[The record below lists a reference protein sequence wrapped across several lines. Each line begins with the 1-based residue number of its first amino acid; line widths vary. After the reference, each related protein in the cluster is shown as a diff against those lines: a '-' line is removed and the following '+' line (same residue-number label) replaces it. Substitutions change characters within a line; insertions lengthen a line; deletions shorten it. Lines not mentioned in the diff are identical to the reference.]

1 MYDEVCA
8 EYSAAREILEA
19 ACNDAITELVL
30 GDIEEEREKTMIQQ
44 LDLCVEHLI
53 CALCDLEAHHF
64 GLVRLHLPDQLESS
78 FWVLNEMIE
87 VKDAIR
93 GYSSPS
99 ILAMFKIRHK
109 WPDIMGKSL
118 KFPRFPSK
126 LPSPSPRVSPGT
138 LSTIPSSCSPR
149 TCPSMPPTSPQSTSR
164 GAARPG
170 TLSVSSVRPGWRASS
185 PPGTGM
191 GSMPTPTYPRGSFRS
206 SAVPGC
212 KSVARMS
219 PGMGRISSPGMGIR
233 RGSGPSP

>member
-1 MYDEVCA
+1 
-8 EYSAAREILEA
+8 
-19 ACNDAITELVL
+19 
-30 GDIEEEREKTMIQQ
+30 MIQQ

-53 CALCDLEAHHF
+53 CAFCDLEACHMR
-64 GLVRLHLPDQLESS
+64 LVGLHLPDHLESS
-78 FWVLNEMIE
+78 FWVLNEMTEE

-99 ILAMFKIRHK
+99 SLSMFNLRHK

-126 LPSPSPRVSPGT
+126 LPTPSPRESSAS
-138 LSTIPSSCSPR
+138 STTPSSCSPR
-149 TCPSMPPTSPQSTSR
+149 TCPSMPPTPPQSMSG

-191 GSMPTPTYPRGSFRS
+191 GNMPTPTYPRGSFRS
-206 SAVPGC
+206 PAEPGC
-212 KSVARMS
+212 KARMRS
-219 PGMGRISSPGMGIR
+219 GLGRTSSPGMGIR
-233 RGSGPSP
+233 RGKWPSPSLSSWRSSRE